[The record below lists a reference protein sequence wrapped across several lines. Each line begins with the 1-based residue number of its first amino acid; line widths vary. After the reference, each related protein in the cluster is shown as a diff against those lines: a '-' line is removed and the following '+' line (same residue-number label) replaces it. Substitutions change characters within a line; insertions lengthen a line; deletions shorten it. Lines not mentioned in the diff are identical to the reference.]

1 MNSGE
6 SNTGEPDAGDTINEQ
21 ANKVLAEYL
30 RQELNLQTLQ
40 DYLQRR
46 FPSLEPASDEADLT
60 KALRALQESGRKTL
74 EDVNTLV
81 DEQIGLVLDV
91 ISDLN
96 GSARLATSII
106 RMSLFAATPDPKQL
120 TAYAT
125 GGSSIDT
132 LLESIQWCREQRI
145 EAGAGKAATE

>member
-1 MNSGE
+1 MNAGE
-6 SNTGEPDAGDTINEQ
+6 SNTEEPNSGETVNRESDN
-21 ANKVLAEYL
+21 VLELYL
-30 RQELNLQTLQ
+30 KQELSLLTLQ

-46 FPSLEPASDEADLT
+46 FPSLEPSSDEADLA

-74 EDVNTLV
+74 QDVNILV

-91 ISDLN
+91 IEDLN

-106 RMSLFAATPDPKQL
+106 RMSLFAATPDPHQL
-120 TAYAT
+120 TTYAT

-132 LLESIQWCREQRI
+132 LVESIRWCRDRRV
-145 EAGAGKAATE
+145 EAGD